1 VFLHQ
6 ATVVFN
12 VQPFITLFCDVRLG
26 ICVQVQIFTRD
37 GAFIR
42 KFGSHILQN
51 PRGVTVD
58 RLGNIIVVECKVQ
71 RVIVF
76 CQQTGTIL
84 HKFSIMETVE
94 FPNGVAANNGC
105 DKIYISDN
113 QSHCVKV

>member
-1 VFLHQ
+1 M
-6 ATVVFN
+6 
-12 VQPFITLFCDVRLG
+12 
-26 ICVQVQIFTRD
+26 QIFTRD
-37 GAFIR
+37 GAFVR

-58 RLGNIIVVECKVQ
+58 RLGNIVVVECKVQ

-84 HKFSIMETVE
+84 HKFSIMEAVE
-94 FPNGVAANNGC
+94 FPNGVATSNGC

-113 QSHCVKV
+113 QSHCVKVWSCLFDLLRFVFPSFTPLWNFASLCF

>member
-1 VFLHQ
+1 
-6 ATVVFN
+6 
-12 VQPFITLFCDVRLG
+12 
-26 ICVQVQIFTRD
+26 
-37 GAFIR
+37 
-42 KFGSHILQN
+42 
-51 PRGVTVD
+51 VTVD

-94 FPNGVAANNGC
+94 FPNGVATSNGC

>member
-1 VFLHQ
+1 
-6 ATVVFN
+6 
-12 VQPFITLFCDVRLG
+12 
-26 ICVQVQIFTRD
+26 VQVFTRD

-76 CQQTGTIL
+76 CQQTGAIL

-94 FPNGVAANNGC
+94 FPNGVATSNGC

>member
-1 VFLHQ
+1 MWPGIFL
-6 ATVVFN
+6 
-12 VQPFITLFCDVRLG
+12 
-26 ICVQVQIFTRD
+26 QVQIFTRD

-94 FPNGVAANNGC
+94 FPNGVAASNGC